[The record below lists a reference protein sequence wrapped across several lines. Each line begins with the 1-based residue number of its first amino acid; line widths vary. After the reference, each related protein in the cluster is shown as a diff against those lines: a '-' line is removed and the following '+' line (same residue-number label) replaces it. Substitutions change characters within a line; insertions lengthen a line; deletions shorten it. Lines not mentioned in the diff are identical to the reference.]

1 MNTNYLFVY
10 GTLQLDADN
19 DMSRF
24 LSLNSSVLGKA
35 YIQGKLY
42 KISWF
47 PGVVLSEDASEKVCG
62 TLFQLHNV
70 RETLRF
76 LDDYEGFYESNV
88 EESLFRREIT
98 TVFLENGNS
107 IDAWVYIYNQ
117 NIENKQRILSGDFLK
132 DAKK

>member
-1 MNTNYLFVY
+1 MNTSYLFVY

-24 LSLNSSVLGKA
+24 LSLNSSVFSKA

-42 KISWF
+42 KIFWF
-47 PGVVLSEDASEKVCG
+47 PGVVLSEDASEKVYG

-70 RETLRF
+70 SDTLRF
-76 LDDYEGFYESNV
+76 LDDYEGFYESNI

-107 IDAWVYIYNQ
+107 IDAWVYLYNQ

-132 DAKK
+132 DAKN